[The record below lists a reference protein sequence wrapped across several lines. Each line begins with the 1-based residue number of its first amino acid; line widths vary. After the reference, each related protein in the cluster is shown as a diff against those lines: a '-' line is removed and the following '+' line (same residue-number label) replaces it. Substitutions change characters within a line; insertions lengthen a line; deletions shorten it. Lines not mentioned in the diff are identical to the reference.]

1 MAGVEISELRRKLD
15 GADIVPLTMSL
26 IQMSGEL
33 GWLDRIAPHVR
44 GPWDYSERVPDELKR
59 EIRDQAA
66 AEMMRLAS
74 GGAPR
79 LAHPTT
85 ETIRRMMCVA
95 VADEVTPD
103 YVPMVLDQMSLD
115 PERVARSQPAR
126 MPERQGHQLR
136 VAIIGAGASGL
147 CAAIKLR
154 EAGIPFVIFEKN
166 PEVGGTWYENRY
178 PGCQVDT
185 PNHFYQFSFEPND
198 DWPNYY
204 SRQDSILAYLK
215 HCADKYGVRRFIRF
229 RHEVCAAQYLPDE
242 KLWRLSSR
250 DGEGNRHVEVFNALI
265 CAVGQ
270 LNRPSIPQLPG
281 LDQFEGQIMHT
292 AAWPDDADLNNKR
305 VALIGTGASAVQVGP
320 GIVEAVQS
328 LAVFQRSGAWV
339 SRSPNVLRTV
349 SDEKKWALKTIPFYA
364 PWYRFQLFWGF
375 ADGLFQALA
384 LDPAWAGND
393 HAVNEHNERFRQALL
408 RHIHRELEGRD
419 DLIEKVVPDYPPF
432 GKRVLAD
439 AGWYK
444 MLRQEK
450 VELVTE
456 AIERIEPDA
465 IRVADGR
472 SIPTDA
478 IVFATGFHAGK
489 MLWPMEI
496 TGRCGRTIREIWG
509 DNNPRAYLGISVPE
523 FPNMFVMYGPN
534 TNLGHGGSAIFLA
547 ECQTRY
553 IVKVLR
559 AMVEQG
565 IAAVEIREDVHD
577 AYNEDIDARLRQ
589 LVWSHPKVSTWYKNE
604 SGRIITNQPWR
615 LVDYWKLTFEPKL
628 SEYRQ
633 ERAA

>member
-1 MAGVEISELRRKLD
+1 
-15 GADIVPLTMSL
+15 
-26 IQMSGEL
+26 
-33 GWLDRIAPHVR
+33 
-44 GPWDYSERVPDELKR
+44 
-59 EIRDQAA
+59 
-66 AEMMRLAS
+66 
-74 GGAPR
+74 
-79 LAHPTT
+79 
-85 ETIRRMMCVA
+85 
-95 VADEVTPD
+95 
-103 YVPMVLDQMSLD
+103 
-115 PERVARSQPAR
+115 
-126 MPERQGHQLR
+126 
-136 VAIIGAGASGL
+136 
-147 CAAIKLR
+147 
-154 EAGIPFVIFEKN
+154 
-166 PEVGGTWYENRY
+166 
-178 PGCQVDT
+178 
-185 PNHFYQFSFEPND
+185 
-198 DWPNYY
+198 
-204 SRQDSILAYLK
+204 
-215 HCADKYGVRRFIRF
+215 
-229 RHEVCAAQYLPDE
+229 
-242 KLWRLSSR
+242 
-250 DGEGNRHVEVFNALI
+250 
-265 CAVGQ
+265 
-270 LNRPSIPQLPG
+270 
-281 LDQFEGQIMHT
+281 
-292 AAWPDDADLNNKR
+292 
-305 VALIGTGASAVQVGP
+305 
-320 GIVEAVQS
+320 
-328 LAVFQRSGAWV
+328 
-339 SRSPNVLRTV
+339 
-349 SDEKKWALKTIPFYA
+349 
-364 PWYRFQLFWGF
+364 
-375 ADGLFQALA
+375 
-384 LDPAWAGND
+384 
-393 HAVNEHNERFRQALL
+393 
-408 RHIHRELEGRD
+408 
-419 DLIEKVVPDYPPF
+419 
-432 GKRVLAD
+432 
-439 AGWYK
+439 

-472 SIPTDA
+472 RIPTDA